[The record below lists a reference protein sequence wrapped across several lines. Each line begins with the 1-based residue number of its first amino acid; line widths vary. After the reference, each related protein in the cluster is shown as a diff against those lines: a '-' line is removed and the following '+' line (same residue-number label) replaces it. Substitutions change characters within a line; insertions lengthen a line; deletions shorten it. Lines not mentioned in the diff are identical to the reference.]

1 MPIGA
6 AHEALLMIGR
16 RRLEVSIREG
26 QWLQIGSS
34 SNS

>member
-1 MPIGA
+1 MPIGE
-6 AHEALLMIGR
+6 AHGALLLIGR
-16 RRLEVSIREG
+16 RRLAVSIREG